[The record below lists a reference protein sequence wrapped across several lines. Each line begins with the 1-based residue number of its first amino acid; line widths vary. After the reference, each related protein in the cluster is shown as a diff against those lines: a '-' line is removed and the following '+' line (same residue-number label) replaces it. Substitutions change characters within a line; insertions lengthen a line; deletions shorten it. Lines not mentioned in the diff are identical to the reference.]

1 MKKRLYITPRC
12 TNILVQDEA
21 LLTAS
26 VLPEGTKKS
35 DQTDATATDWETHNT
50 ETGAVGIGGD
60 EFKGDDW

>member
-21 LLTAS
+21 LLTVS
-26 VLPEGTKKS
+26 VLPEGTKNS

-60 EFKGDDW
+60 EFEGDDW